1 MNYWKVLLVGLASA
15 GLAVASCSHP
25 SGTGTTG
32 TGGSNGTGGSGDCPA
47 GSVGCPCI
55 GTTCDQDL
63 VCADLGG
70 TGGKTE
76 CVTTGGGTG
85 GTPGTGG
92 SVATGGTSGTGGIV
106 GTGGTQATG
115 GSAATGGT
123 PGTGGNGPGTGGT
136 SATGGSPGTGG
147 NPANNL
153 VVNGDFSQADTNWH
167 FENGAASVNNGQYC
181 TTSINASALFG
192 WQNMSTPLTLMNG
205 QSYTLSY
212 RASGSNNAV
221 LHIKVAHAVGSFTPD
236 DYETNPDDKLTTS
249 LQTFTHTFT
258 PTMGNDD
265 NTGIAFF
272 VMAGQNICI
281 ANVVLVAN

>member
-1 MNYWKVLLVGLASA
+1 MNYWKVLLVGLAGA
-15 GLAVASCSHP
+15 CLAVASCSHP
-25 SGTGTTG
+25 SGTGPAG
-32 TGGSNGTGGSGDCPA
+32 TGGSTGTGGSGDCPV

-55 GTTCDQDL
+55 GTTCDQGL
-63 VCADLGG
+63 SCADFGNG
-70 TGGKTE
+70 NMQ
-76 CVTTGGGTG
+76 CVTTAGSG

-92 SVATGGTSGTGGIV
+92 SSATGGAV
-106 GTGGTQATG
+106 GTGGVVGTGGSSATG
-115 GSAATGGT
+115 GAPGTGGNS

-147 NPANNL
+147 NPADNL
-153 VVNGDFSQADTNWH
+153 VANGDFSQADTNWH

-192 WQNMSTPLTLMNG
+192 WQNTSTPLTLMNG

-212 RASGSNNAV
+212 RASGSNSAV
-221 LHIKVAHAVGSFTPD
+221 LHIKVAHAVTPYTPD
-236 DYETNPDDKLTTS
+236 DYETNPDDQLNGS

-258 PTMGNDD
+258 PTMGTDD
-265 NTGIAFF
+265 NTGVAFF

-281 ANVVLVAN
+281 ASVSLVAN

>member
-32 TGGSNGTGGSGDCPA
+32 TGGSNGTGGSGDCPV

-55 GTTCDQDL
+55 GTTCDQGL
-63 VCADLGG
+63 SCADLGG
-70 TGGKTE
+70 GNTQ
-76 CVTTGGGTG
+76 CVTTAGSGGT
-85 GTPGTGG
+85 TGTGG
-92 SVATGGTSGTGGIV
+92 STATGGSVGTGGVV
-106 GTGGTQATG
+106 GTGGTSATG
-115 GSAATGGT
+115 GS
-123 PGTGGNGPGTGGT
+123 PGTGGNGPGTGGNGTGGT

-153 VVNGDFSQADTNWH
+153 VANGDFSDGATNWH

-212 RASGSNNAV
+212 RAIGLEQRRAPHQGGARRHSVHPG
-221 LHIKVAHAVGSFTPD
+221 
-236 DYETNPDDKLTTS
+236 
-249 LQTFTHTFT
+249 
-258 PTMGNDD
+258 
-265 NTGIAFF
+265 
-272 VMAGQNICI
+272 
-281 ANVVLVAN
+281 